1 MRGLNRTVNRQR
13 GFTLLELLIAVGI
26 FGVMSVMAYAG
37 LNNAVIT
44 QEHAGAQAER
54 LAELQKAMLI
64 IGRDVEQ
71 AINRPVRDAFAEQL
85 PAMSGGGFGS
95 SILEFSRSGRPNPM
109 AAQRSH
115 LQRVAY
121 LVAEGQLL
129 RQTWMVVDRSLDTV
143 PFESPVLS
151 GVTGVEVRFM
161 DRAREWQSQ
170 WPQDNLTGR
179 PEDEP
184 PAMPRALQI
193 TLELE
198 DWGEIRRVFEVVGLT
213 AVAGGG
219 Q

>member
-1 MRGLNRTVNRQR
+1 MSMNRQA

-37 LNNAVIT
+37 LNNAVTT

-71 AINRPVRDAFAEQL
+71 AVNRPVRDSYGTELEAFI
-85 PAMSGGGFGS
+85 GGGYGS
-95 SILEFSRSGRPNPM
+95 SILEFSRNGRPNPM
-109 AAQRSH
+109 ATQRSH

-129 RQTWMVVDRSLDTV
+129 RQIWTVVDRSIETV

-151 GVTGVEVRFM
+151 GVTGVELRFM
-161 DRAREWQSQ
+161 DQAREWQSQ
-170 WPQDNLTGR
+170 WPVSNLPVQPGTQPPVM
-179 PEDEP
+179 PE
-184 PAMPRALQI
+184 ALEI

-198 DWGEIRRVFEVVGLT
+198 DWGEIRRVFEVVGT
-213 AVAGGG
+213 
-219 Q
+219 